1 MSCSHAGGSHFSGR
15 GHLATSHTCVWTV
28 GIAHSETFIRAQD
41 GLQGSSLLLFCHADG
56 LKRPNHW
63 SARKL
68 GGRIWNDHW
77 LTEGLRDPLCFSIL
91 VWPGIGEGH
100 LPNSWWHSL
109 QEPPRMA
116 DHREF
121 TSLEFGPRSVGS
133 GGLLGQRIKRWARL
147 SRAQIQNT
155 SLTRLRYRNRILI
168 H

>member
-1 MSCSHAGGSHFSGR
+1 MSMGSKGQITGQHGNWLEGSGMIT
-15 GHLATSHTCVWTV
+15 GSL
-28 GIAHSETFIRAQD
+28 RA
-41 GLQGSSLLLFCHADG
+41 F
-56 LKRPNHW
+56 
-63 SARKL
+63 
-68 GGRIWNDHW
+68 
-77 LTEGLRDPLCFSIL
+77 DPLCFSIL

-100 LPNSWWHSL
+100 LPNGWWHSL

-155 SLTRLRYRNRILI
+155 SLTRLRYRNNSNPLI
-168 H
+168 FYKKYNCRTAGVSRTPESSCCLRSEITIGKK

>member
-1 MSCSHAGGSHFSGR
+1 MRGVRASPEEATWPRVTLVSGQWALLTLRHLLELRMVFKVLLCSSSAMPTGSKGQITGQHGNWVEGSGMIT
-15 GHLATSHTCVWTV
+15 GSP
-28 GIAHSETFIRAQD
+28 RA
-41 GLQGSSLLLFCHADG
+41 F
-56 LKRPNHW
+56 N
-63 SARKL
+63 
-68 GGRIWNDHW
+68 
-77 LTEGLRDPLCFSIL
+77 PLCFSIL

-100 LPNSWWHSL
+100 LPNGWWHSL

-133 GGLLGQRIKRWARL
+133 GGLLGQRIKRRARL